1 MWETC
6 SFQLKVQL
14 PSDMAAH
21 VEEVQKRDP
30 DFFSRIVLYGLTRR
44 WIYHQLREQTETRLR
59 GDPLSGPSPQVRI

>member
-1 MWETC
+1 MWETS

-21 VEEVQKRDP
+21 VEEVQQRDP

-44 WIYHQLREQTETRLR
+44 WIYHQLKEQTDARR
-59 GDPLSGPSPQVRI
+59 HGDPLASNSPQPQV